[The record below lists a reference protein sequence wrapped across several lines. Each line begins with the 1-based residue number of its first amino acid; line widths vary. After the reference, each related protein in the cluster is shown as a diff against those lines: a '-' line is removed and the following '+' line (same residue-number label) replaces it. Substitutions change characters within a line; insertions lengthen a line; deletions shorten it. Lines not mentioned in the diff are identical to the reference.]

1 MRFVYIILI
10 SILLIGCV
18 ADEEEASFSFKKPA
32 SSYITKEKDLSLFVT
47 TDWHYLADSLTDNGK
62 AFQQYL
68 ESGDGKQL
76 QDMNAILDTFA
87 FEVNQTKPDAVIISG
102 DLTNNGEKASHEAI
116 AKRLASL
123 EDSGTNVYVIP
134 GNHDINNPWA
144 RKFSGSEQV
153 KVDSIKASDFS
164 SIYQS
169 FGYEEAISTDPTSL
183 SYLTAPS
190 ENVWLLMLDTNHYK
204 NNKNRGV
211 PELNGTLS
219 AQTIEWIKACYA
231 FAEKNNAQV
240 IPVMHHNLAE
250 HNEAFHDGYTVDN
263 KEQVTALFQQYA
275 TPIVLSGHIHAQN
288 IHKTKDIYDIAT
300 SGLSVYPQQY
310 GVINYRAT
318 TQKLSYETKKLDVA
332 SWAKKNDQKEKKLL
346 AFDSYSASYFS
357 KFAYHLAYN
366 SLKDTSLSLRQKE
379 KFANRMIVM
388 NQRFFSGTEHLNQSD
403 LLLDQQSKEWEQIKD
418 TFLYRYMKSIET
430 DSNQP
435 DNKLFIDFS
444 KK

>member
-1 MRFVYIILI
+1 MRFVNIILI
-10 SILLIGCV
+10 SILLIGCDV
-18 ADEEEASFSFKKPA
+18 EKDEASFSFKDPS

-47 TDWHYLADSLTDNGK
+47 TDWHYLADSLTDNGR
-62 AFQQYL
+62 AFQKYL

-87 FEVNQTKPDAVIISG
+87 FEVNQMKPDAVIISG

-123 EDSGTNVYVIP
+123 ENNGTNVYVIP

-144 RKFSGSEQV
+144 RKFSGSEQI

-164 SIYQS
+164 SIYHE
-169 FGYEEAISTDPTSL
+169 FGYKKAISKDPISL

-204 NNKNRGV
+204 NNKNTGV
-211 PELNGTLS
+211 PELNGSLS
-219 AQTIEWIKACYA
+219 TQTIEWVKACYNY
-231 FAEKNNAQV
+231 AEKNNAQV

-250 HNEAFHDGYTVDN
+250 HNQAFHDGYTLDN
-263 KEQVTALFQQYA
+263 KEQATELFHQYA

-310 GVINYRAT
+310 GVVNYHAT
-318 TQKLSYETKKLDVA
+318 RQNLTYETKRLDIE
-332 SWAKKNDQKEKKLL
+332 SWAKKNDKKEKKLL

-366 SLKDTSLSLRQKE
+366 SLKETSLSLKQKE
-379 KFANRMIVM
+379 ELANRMIVM
-388 NQRFFSGTEHLNQSD
+388 NQRFFSGTEYLNQSD
-403 LLLDQQSKEWEQIKD
+403 LELDQEEKEWEKIKD
-418 TFLYRYMKSIET
+418 TFLHRYMKSIKT
-430 DSNQP
+430 DNNQL